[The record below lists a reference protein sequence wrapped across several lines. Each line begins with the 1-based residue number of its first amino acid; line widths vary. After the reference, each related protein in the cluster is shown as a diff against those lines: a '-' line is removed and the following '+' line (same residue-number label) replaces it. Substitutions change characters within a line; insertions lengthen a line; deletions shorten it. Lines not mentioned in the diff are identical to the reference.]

1 MLLVTGAPHK
11 VTTTSTAPGPTLP
24 SITEELPDPCLD
36 GKLDA
41 IILLFDNTVYAFR
54 QNYYVKLI
62 STGIAPGYPR
72 PITQDWNGIPDDIDA
87 AFAIEHKNYKRYEMF
102 GEKMNHAIYFF
113 KGNNVYLYDR
123 SKRQLISGYPKQLED
138 VFPSVPDYV
147 DSAFFFDT
155 NKVIITKGNVLGL
168 LHHSFIL
175 ISSDCRPQE
184 CFRRL

>member
-1 MLLVTGAPHK
+1 MLLVTGAPSEL
-11 VTTTSTAPGPTLP
+11 TTTSTAPGPTLP

-87 AFAIEHKNYKRYEMF
+87 AFAIEHKNVQPYWAKSGVLMDHE
-102 GEKMNHAIYFF
+102 IYFF
-113 KGNNVYLYDR
+113 KGDKIYLYDG
-123 SKRQLISGYPKQLED
+123 SIRQLSHGYPKQLED
-138 VFPSVPDYV
+138 VFPSVPNYV
-147 DSAFFFDT
+147 DSAFLFGPRT
-155 NKVIITKGNVLGL
+155 VIITKGIV
-168 LHHSFIL
+168 
-175 ISSDCRPQE
+175 
-184 CFRRL
+184 